1 MLSNIPRV
9 YRPSKGYN
17 GGPNT
22 FPPRNPERLAA
33 RIKAGQEAERRTRK
47 AT

>member
-1 MLSNIPRV
+1 MKLRPLL

-22 FPPRNPERLAA
+22 FEPRHPERLAA
-33 RIKAGQEAERRTRK
+33 RIKRRNS
-47 AT
+47 